1 MSRTIGY
8 NPDPT
13 PSARRDSKGRFR
25 IEVRV
30 MEAMLAIVGH
40 SQCVTHAR
48 CGTCG
53 RFLGQRSWARR
64 QFARVKT
71 ATSRYSD
78 PAQARSTRSPKPHE
92 GRRVGRA
99 RLRIGLHVQSLR
111 HRDGFGY
118 VEGEP
123 TRVGRAWQLI
133 LIKSLPHGPNV
144 WTRRRV
150 LLASRIQQGTARAG
164 HRRSPETHAGRRG
177 IEHDEL
183 AVLGL
188 VGAHPA

>member
-64 QFARVKT
+64 QFARVKPLPRDIRILLRPEAPAYPNLT
-71 ATSRYSD
+71 WVGGLVVPGCGSD
-78 PAQARSTRSPKPHE
+78 CT
-92 GRRVGRA
+92 
-99 RLRIGLHVQSLR
+99 
-111 HRDGFGY
+111 F
-118 VEGEP
+118 
-123 TRVGRAWQLI
+123 
-133 LIKSLPHGPNV
+133 
-144 WTRRRV
+144 RV
-150 LLASRIQQGTARAG
+150 LGIVTDSGT
-164 HRRSPETHAGRRG
+164 SKTNQPEWVVPGS
-177 IEHDEL
+177 
-183 AVLGL
+183 
-188 VGAHPA
+188 